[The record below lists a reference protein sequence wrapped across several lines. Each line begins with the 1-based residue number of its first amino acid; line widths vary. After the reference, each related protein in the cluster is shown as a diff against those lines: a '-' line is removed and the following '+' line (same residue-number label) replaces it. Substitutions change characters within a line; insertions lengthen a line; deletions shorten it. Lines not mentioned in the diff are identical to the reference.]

1 MWILCLEFF
10 RFFPISV
17 FHWFFT
23 DARSKSHSF
32 SLSAG
37 REKNEFSCIY
47 IWFFCYAHR
56 LSPSIHHLKALVCGM
71 ENRLT
76 TIQSMIII
84 IPNLSSGS
92 QRIFLSVFFFF
103 WFGSLS
109 ICMLHCVECCSKVV
123 ECRMLGHCVRK
134 FFSSLGQREKY
145 LTIHIFMT
153 GQTCCSYN
161 QCAFFSLSNTT
172 FFRLCKL
179 KRNFYYFSSSVV
191 LLF

>member
-1 MWILCLEFF
+1 MLLCIGKPNIRSIEIERQARIICRREEEEKKTTHRNVDYSRYTNLISNSIHQTLQFFVWILCLEFF

-103 WFGSLS
+103 GSVLF
-109 ICMLHCVECCSKVV
+109 LFVCCTVWNVAPKW
-123 ECRMLGHCVRK
+123 
-134 FFSSLGQREKY
+134 
-145 LTIHIFMT
+145 
-153 GQTCCSYN
+153 
-161 QCAFFSLSNTT
+161 
-172 FFRLCKL
+172 
-179 KRNFYYFSSSVV
+179 
-191 LLF
+191 